1 MFLVS
6 LLRRI
11 AFSYYDYKTY
21 NFNIEKTDFVV
32 IHIPDQIGDA
42 MAIFPVIRALELHK
56 IKHLLIVTST
66 INLEV
71 FNALKLEQT
80 KLTLVTMTMQ
90 DHATLKEIKD
100 LAKNITLQYGT
111 PDLCI
116 EAMRKKNLKT
126 MIFISQLKAK
136 TNFQVVGLTMKC
148 YSPLCKNASRMDQ
161 NLRAPVPMTWAFM
174 MREAGFPA
182 VRSIYELPLSDD
194 VREEMR
200 SLGSYIALNL
210 EGSSQERTFSLSIA
224 ENLIAKIQSETD
236 IPIVIVY
243 GPKGEDKARAL
254 VDCYNNVYRLSLSP
268 SIKRSAAI
276 IKDAYI
282 AITPDTSILH
292 MASAYNTP
300 VVAIYADYKTRWP
313 AMADVSESV
322 VVGQKIDNISLDEF
336 AKALKSV
343 LAGI

>member
-1 MFLVS
+1 
-6 LLRRI
+6 
-11 AFSYYDYKTY
+11 
-21 NFNIEKTDFVV
+21 
-32 IHIPDQIGDA
+32 
-42 MAIFPVIRALELHK
+42 
-56 IKHLLIVTST
+56 
-66 INLEV
+66 
-71 FNALKLEQT
+71 
-80 KLTLVTMTMQ
+80 
-90 DHATLKEIKD
+90 
-100 LAKNITLQYGT
+100 
-111 PDLCI
+111 
-116 EAMRKKNLKT
+116 
-126 MIFISQLKAK
+126 
-136 TNFQVVGLTMKC
+136 
-148 YSPLCKNASRMDQ
+148 LCKNASRMDQ
-161 NLRAPVPMTWAFM
+161 KLRAPVPMTWAFM

-182 VRSIYELPLSDD
+182 VRPIYELPLSEDVLD
-194 VREEMR
+194 EVREEMR
-200 SLGSYIALNL
+200 SLGSYIAFNL

-236 IPIVIVY
+236 IPIVIVH

-254 VDCYNNVYRLSLSP
+254 VDCYNNVYRLSLPP

-343 LAGI
+343 LARI